1 MSLTSVCCRMMEAI
15 LKDDIVT
22 HLEKTGLIRKS
33 QHGFMRGKSCA
44 TNLVSFLD
52 KMTAALDEGEEADVV
67 FLDFAK
73 AFDKVPTR
81 RLLKKLEAHGISG
94 KVLKWITSWL
104 TGRRQRVVLNGKF
117 SSWADVLSGVPQG
130 SVLGPRLFIIFIND
144 LDMEVVGEVTISKF
158 ADNTKL
164 AQTSVDTKGR
174 EELQS
179 TLDNMVRWADRWGMQ
194 FNVAKC
200 KVMHLGPK
208 NVKHPYFMQGQQ
220 LEVTSEEKDLG
231 VMTTDK
237 LKPSSQCA
245 KAARTAQTVLG
256 QITRAFHFRDKEVLL
271 GLYKQYVRPH
281 LEFAVQAW
289 SPWTEGDKDLLEAV
303 QRRMVRMITGLKAE
317 SYSDKLKE
325 LGLTTLEERR
335 HRADM
340 ALVNSVLS
348 GRTNVE
354 KESWFDMAASGPR
367 NTRATADPLNV
378 RVQHGRLEVRKNFF
392 TVRVTD
398 QWNKVPSQVK
408 QMRTANSFKK
418 AYAKHRSDMNTV

>member
-1 MSLTSVCCRMMEAI
+1 M
-15 LKDDIVT
+15 
-22 HLEKTGLIRKS
+22 
-33 QHGFMRGKSCA
+33 
-44 TNLVSFLD
+44 
-52 KMTAALDEGEEADVV
+52 
-67 FLDFAK
+67 
-73 AFDKVPTR
+73 
-81 RLLKKLEAHGISG
+81 
-94 KVLKWITSWL
+94 KWITSWL
-104 TGRRQRVVLNGKF
+104 IGRRQRVVLNGKF

-130 SVLGPRLFIIFIND
+130 SVLGPLLFIIFINN

-158 ADNTKL
+158 ADDTKL

-179 TLDNMVRWADRWGMQ
+179 TLDNMVRCADRWGMQ

-231 VMTTDK
+231 VTTTDK

-281 LEFAVQAW
+281 LEFAVQSW
-289 SPWTEGDKDLLEAV
+289 SPWAEGDKDLLEAV

-418 AYAKHRSDMNTV
+418 AYAKHRSDMNIV